1 MQNNDEES
9 ENFKNNIKK
18 KQEKIFQDVAKNY
31 DETIEHGKNIG
42 KKSIEKITESTTT
55 SATFIKNQPYWK
67 SLKNNSL
74 KIKEKTLDSGILLK
88 KKGPR
93 FYKKISNGF
102 FYFFESVVGRI
113 KIGTQYGASSVET
126 LEKLSKLKELGIIT
140 DEEFAKKKKK
150 ILDRI

>member
-18 KQEKIFQDVAKNY
+18 KQEKIFQDVTKNY
-31 DETIEHGKNIG
+31 DQTIEHGKNIG
-42 KKSIEKITESTTT
+42 KKSIEKITESSTT

-74 KIKEKTLDSGILLK
+74 KIKEKTLDSGTLLK

-93 FYKKISNGF
+93 FYKRISTGF

-140 DEEFAKKKKK
+140 DEEFTKKKKK